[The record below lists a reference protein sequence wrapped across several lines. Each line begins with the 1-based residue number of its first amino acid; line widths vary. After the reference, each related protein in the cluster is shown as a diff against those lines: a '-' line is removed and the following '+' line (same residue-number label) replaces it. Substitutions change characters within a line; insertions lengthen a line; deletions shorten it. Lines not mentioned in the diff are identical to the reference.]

1 MRRLKSAPAPEPRSG
16 RGSRGDGRADR
27 RKTVP
32 VWMKHARKAGLAA
45 GAVLMLGG
53 GAGWLWFSG
62 AAAAAAEHVGAVAV
76 NATLRAGL
84 RVEEIYVEGRNRT
97 RAEHLLAA
105 LQIERGDPILGFD
118 LAQAKARLEG
128 LAWVKTATVER
139 RLPDI
144 VHLRIEER
152 QAVALWQH
160 KGKFMLI
167 DATGHAIADDIDD
180 YAHLLQVVGD
190 DAPAHAAELMALL
203 ATEPALAGRVK
214 AAVWVSGRRW
224 NLKLDDIARGIDVRL
239 PEENTA
245 AAWRRLAELN
255 QEHDLLA
262 RKVTLIDLR
271 LPDRLVLRSNDLPPP
286 AAKVKTGPGKDA

>member
-1 MRRLKSAPAPEPRSG
+1 MRRLKAAPTSQSRGRAARHRPAPAWKG
-16 RGSRGDGRADR
+16 Q
-27 RKTVP
+27 
-32 VWMKHARKAGLAA
+32 ARKAGIA
-45 GAVLMLGG
+45 GAAVLALAG

-62 AAAAAAEHVGAVAV
+62 AAAAAAERVGALAV
-76 NATLRAGL
+76 DTSLRAGL
-84 RVEEIYVEGRNRT
+84 RVEEIYVEGRHRT
-97 RAEHLLAA
+97 RTEHLLAA
-105 LQIERGDPILGFD
+105 LQVERGDAILGFD
-118 LAQAKARLEG
+118 LTEAKTRLEG

-167 DATGHAIADDIDD
+167 DAAGHAIADEIDD
-180 YAHLLQVVGD
+180 FGHLLQVVGD

-203 ATEPALAGRVK
+203 NTEPDLAGRVK
-214 AAVWVSGRRW
+214 AAVRVSGRRW
-224 NLKLDDIARGIDVRL
+224 NLMLDDIDHGIGVRL
-239 PEENTA
+239 PEENMA

-262 RKVTLIDLR
+262 RKVTLVDLR
-271 LPDRLVLRSNDLPPP
+271 LPDRLVLRSNHLPPS